1 MLTGK
6 SAVVTG
12 ANRGI
17 GRATVEKLAQN
28 GAGIF
33 ACARCETIEFVED
46 MKALAE
52 KYSVSIMPVFF
63 DLLDEQQVKNG
74 VEAIRKTRK
83 TIDILV
89 NNAGIIPKSHTF
101 FMMEMESMRQVLEN
115 NAIMPL
121 MLTQYISRI
130 MMRQKSGSIINI
142 ASVAALDG
150 EPAEME
156 YAVSKGALVAAT
168 KKLAIELGAYGIR
181 VNAIAPGLVQTE
193 MGNQLNQQEEKR
205 ILERVI
211 MRRKGTPEEIADS
224 ILFLAS
230 NCSSYITGQVIR
242 VDGGMI

>member
-1 MLTGK
+1 
-6 SAVVTG
+6 
-12 ANRGI
+12 
-17 GRATVEKLAQN
+17 
-28 GAGIF
+28 
-33 ACARCETIEFVED
+33 

-211 MRRKGTPEEIADS
+211 MRRKGTSEEIADS

>member
-74 VEAIRKTRK
+74 VEGIRKTRK